1 MMTATTKTVEERNDS
16 ATPVTDKAHR
26 LAEDALETAVDKAGS
41 FERKL
46 RDETGKLGEQ
56 VQERR
61 QEVSQRFD
69 DTLSEVEKYIRKKPV
84 AAAGIAFAAGMF
96 AALLIKR

>member
-1 MMTATTKTVEERNDS
+1 MTATTKKIEEHKGSD
-16 ATPVTDKAHR
+16 TPVTDKAHR
-26 LAEDALETAVDKAGS
+26 MAEEALETAVDKAGS
-41 FERKL
+41 LERKM
-46 RDETGKLGEQ
+46 RDESSKLGDQ

-61 QEVSQRFD
+61 EEVSQRFD
-69 DTLSEVEKYIRKKPV
+69 ETLSEVEKYIRKKPV